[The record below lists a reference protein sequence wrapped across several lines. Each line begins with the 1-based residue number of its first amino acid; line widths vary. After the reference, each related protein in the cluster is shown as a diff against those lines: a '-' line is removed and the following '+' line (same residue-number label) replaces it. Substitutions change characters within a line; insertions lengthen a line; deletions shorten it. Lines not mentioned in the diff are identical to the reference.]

1 MCVFSLGIKPA
12 SAAFCV
18 VKASSRPQ
26 WQIRME
32 SCTAKVHIHTHKHT
46 HIVKMVLVYL
56 HCTLKPE
63 HLIFN
68 QNYRKKTEA
77 AHSTHRSYLK
87 TTSKCWLLT
96 QSILVFLCSL
106 LCQKLW
112 PQRIWT
118 GQRCNAGGTTVKTC
132 LPLIVRQ
139 LSQGDLCTAVN
150 SKLFLKVAKLFLW
163 WFNAE

>member
-1 MCVFSLGIKPA
+1 MTISCKELCSTLLLIITNMCVFSLGIKPA

-68 QNYRKKTEA
+68 QNYRKKPKQHTV
-77 AHSTHRSYLK
+77 HTGH
-87 TTSKCWLLT
+87 
-96 QSILVFLCSL
+96 
-106 LCQKLW
+106 
-112 PQRIWT
+112 IW
-118 GQRCNAGGTTVKTC
+118 K
-132 LPLIVRQ
+132 LPLNVDYW
-139 LSQGDLCTAVN
+139 LSQFSFFSAVCY
-150 SKLFLKVAKLFLW
+150 AKNFGPKGFGLG
-163 WFNAE
+163 NAAMLEERQ